1 MALSKIQTSEMLDT
15 PNLGRRNLI
24 INGALQ
30 VAQRGTTV
38 STLASS
44 GYQIGPDRFRRS
56 MNNSGGH
63 QVTRERLSNDAAEGF
78 VYSLKETVTTVS
90 SASDTTWA
98 WRPFNYRIEGQDLQH
113 LKFGT
118 SNAESVT
125 LSFYVKSNKT
135 GTASVVIYSYDSG
148 GSYRTNTRRFTI
160 NAANTWEKKTLTFN
174 GDTTTAIRN
183 TNEIGFDMMI
193 YAQSGSAR
201 TVNDNTSWGVG
212 ETNSAWYQCDLSL
225 NTLNDFIMLT
235 GFQLEVGD
243 KATDFEHRSFAE
255 ELKLC
260 QRYFITTDTDKLGD
274 TAAQSSYIMGTGYNS
289 RVRFT
294 YYHPTPMRTKPAGT
308 VVDASG
314 NGNITYWRSASSYS
328 YSGTWSFENTMTSSS
343 YYTDGTLSSVNGQ
356 AVMAFMGDSS
366 SNHNHYLELN
376 AEL

>member
-1 MALSKIQTSEMLDT
+1 MALSKIQFGNT
-15 PNLGRRNLI
+15 GRRNLI
-24 INGALQ
+24 INGAMK

-44 GYQIGPDRFRRS
+44 GYQVGPDRFRRS

-63 QVTRERLSNDAAEGF
+63 EVTRERLSNDAPEGF
-78 VYSLKETVTTVS
+78 SYSLKETVTTVS
-90 SASDTTWA
+90 SASDTSWA
-98 WRPFNYRIEGQDLQH
+98 WRPVNYRIEGQDLQH

-148 GSYRTNTRRFTI
+148 GNYRTNTRRFTI

-183 TNEIGFDMMI
+183 TNEMGFDI
-193 YAQSGSAR
+193 VLYAQSGTAR

-225 NTLNDFIMLT
+225 NTLNDFIMFA
-235 GFQLEVGD
+235 GFQLEVGNT
-243 KATDFEHRSFAE
+243 ATDFEHRPAGE
-255 ELKLC
+255 ELALC
-260 QRYFITTDTDKLGD
+260 QRYYWQDSLVKFFNYGGAGQLHCTAENPVEMRDTPTTTYYPSTTDLTNKTNSGQCTKDGVGNISVSQLQNSRLH
-274 TAAQSSYIMGTGYNS
+274 TAAYVT
-289 RVRFT
+289 
-294 YYHPTPMRTKPAGT
+294 
-308 VVDASG
+308 SG
-314 NGNITYWRSASSYS
+314 QG
-328 YSGTWSFENTMTSSS
+328 
-343 YYTDGTLSSVNGQ
+343 
-356 AVMAFMGDSS
+356 
-366 SNHNHYLELN
+366 SNHRVARTCE